1 MKRCTKC
8 LLPTTR
14 PDTQFVAGVC
24 SACIAYD
31 QRKTIDWGA
40 RKQELIQLLDRHDGR
55 CLVPSSGGKDSH
67 YQVLTL
73 LELGADVSV
82 MTATTCHLTP
92 IGRRNIDNLSR
103 YVDTFEIT
111 PNRQVRAKLNRLSL
125 EMVGDLSW
133 PEHVL
138 IHTLPFKF
146 ALDMNIPLVFYG
158 ENPTNQYGGPLE
170 RQTESRMTRQ
180 WTQEYGGFLG
190 LRPQDFIG
198 TEGITEKDMRIYMG
212 PTDREMEAKNIA
224 VYFLGQF
231 LPWDSHVNAAK
242 AIQHGFET
250 ALPCTANWWD
260 HENLDNAHT
269 GLHDYMMYIKY
280 GYGRACAQLSV
291 DIRSGRIT
299 RQEALKELSKRDG
312 LFPEQYA
319 GVGIDELL
327 DRIGMVQSQLDAVC
341 YAFNTDYP
349 RTAAAR

>member
-8 LLPTTR
+8 LMPDTR
-14 PDTQFVAGVC
+14 PDTQFVDGVC

-31 QRKTIDWGA
+31 QRKAIDWCA
-40 RKQELIQLLDRHDGR
+40 RKQELIQLLDQHDGR

-73 LELGADVSV
+73 LEMGADVSV

-103 YVDTFEIT
+103 YADTMEIT
-111 PNRQVRAKLNRLSL
+111 PNRVTRAKLNRLAL
-125 EMVGDLSW
+125 GMVGDLSW

-138 IHTLPFKF
+138 IHTLPFRV

-170 RQTESRMTRQ
+170 RQMESRMSRQ

-198 TEGITEKDMRIYMG
+198 LEGITEKDMRIYTG
-212 PTDREMEAKNIA
+212 PTDKEMGDIA
-224 VYFLGQF
+224 VYFMGQF
-231 LPWDSHVNAAK
+231 LPWDSHQNAAK
-242 AIQHGFET
+242 AITHGFET
-250 ALPCTANWWD
+250 CLPCAANWWNF
-260 HENLDNAHT
+260 ENLDNAHT
-269 GLHDYMMYIKY
+269 GCHDYMMYLKY

-299 RQEALKELSKRDG
+299 RHEALKELSKREG

-319 GVGIDELL
+319 GVGVDELL
-327 DRIGMVQSQLDAVC
+327 ERIGMNRAQFDAVC